1 MTTPVHTH
9 KVFGTVNPIS
19 RYVTAGGNDV
29 VEARCTDG
37 ATRVLLTD
45 GRYWNQKEETQCP

>member
-1 MTTPVHTH
+1 MTPVYTH

-29 VEARCTDG
+29 VESRCTDG

-45 GRYWNQKEETQCP
+45 ARYWNQQEAA